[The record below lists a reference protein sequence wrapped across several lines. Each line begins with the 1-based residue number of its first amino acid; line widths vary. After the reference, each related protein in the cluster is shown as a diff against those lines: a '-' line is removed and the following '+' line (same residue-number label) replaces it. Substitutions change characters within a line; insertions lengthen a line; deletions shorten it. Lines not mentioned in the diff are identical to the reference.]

1 MVIITQQVKLD
12 LANIC
17 VTRNAPV
24 ILATRSIIYP
34 LAAGNTIILKSSE
47 LSPRTHFLLASLFVE
62 AGFPPGVVNVI
73 GHASSDSSEIMEALI
88 SQREVK
94 KINFTGSTA
103 VGRKIAAKAGKHL
116 KPILLELGGKASFI
130 VLEDADIE
138 KAAEAAVLGSF
149 IHVSAV
155 ETAAAMIL
163 IAKFIAIGG
172 SNLHG
177 Y

>member
-1 MVIITQQVKLD
+1 
-12 LANIC
+12 
-17 VTRNAPV
+17 
-24 ILATRSIIYP
+24 
-34 LAAGNTIILKSSE
+34 
-47 LSPRTHFLLASLFVE
+47 
-62 AGFPPGVVNVI
+62 
-73 GHASSDSSEIMEALI
+73 MEALI